1 MISPN
6 IQSQI
11 GDAMKSRDEVRLS
24 TLRMLLSELRNEKI
38 KLMHD
43 LSEDEELG
51 VVRREVKKR
60 KDSIDA
66 YKKAARE
73 DLASR
78 EELEMKVL
86 QDYLPADLS
95 DDELG
100 VIVENVI
107 SELGAKGMADVG
119 KVIGA
124 VLAKAAG
131 RADGS
136 RVSVMVR
143 EKLQ

>member
-11 GDAMKSRDEVRLS
+11 ADAMKSRDELRLS
-24 TLRMLLSELRNEKI
+24 TLRMLLSELRNERI
-38 KLMHD
+38 KQLHE
-43 LSEDEELG
+43 LSEAEELG